1 MPTAEVVRRYFE
13 GIGGHDLD
21 AAVQCWEPGGVD
33 RLVAQQDLIAP
44 DTEQPRAS
52 IRKLAGL
59 DPSAA
64 WAGHTDPVTGD
75 VAAELERAAAAP

>member
-1 MPTAEVVRRYFE
+1 MPTAEVVRRYFA

-44 DTEQPRAS
+44 DGIRAYFTA
-52 IRKLAGL
+52 LFGAFPDL
-59 DPSAA
+59 
-64 WAGHTDPVTGD
+64 
-75 VAAELERAAAAP
+75 AAELERAAAAP